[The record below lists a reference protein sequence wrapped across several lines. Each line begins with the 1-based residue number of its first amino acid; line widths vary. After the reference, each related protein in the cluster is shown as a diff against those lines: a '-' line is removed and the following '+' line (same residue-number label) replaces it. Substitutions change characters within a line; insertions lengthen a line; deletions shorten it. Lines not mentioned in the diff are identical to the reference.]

1 MDGGGDIVES
11 YGHNKNNGKILYAY
25 EIEFL
30 TFQPAWVKLGEGAK
44 RSKFLIN
51 QNYQT
56 RQHTQHI
63 MGGNKNK
70 QQEETFQLSKVSD
83 TCSEPT

>member
-30 TFQPAWVKLGEGAK
+30 TFQPTWVKLGEGAK

-56 RQHTQHI
+56 RNI
-63 MGGNKNK
+63 SWA
-70 QQEETFQLSKVSD
+70 ETRTSSKRRRS
-83 TCSEPT
+83 SSRR